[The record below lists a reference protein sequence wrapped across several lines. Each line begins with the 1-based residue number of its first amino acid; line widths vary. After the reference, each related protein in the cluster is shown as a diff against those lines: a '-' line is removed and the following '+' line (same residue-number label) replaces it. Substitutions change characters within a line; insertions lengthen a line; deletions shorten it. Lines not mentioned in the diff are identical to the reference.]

1 MYGVQDWAEVHRLHE
16 REGVSQAAIAR
27 RLGMSRNTVARLLA
41 LSQPPRYE
49 RVASGSKL
57 DPFKDAVVAMLREDP
72 RVPATVICQR
82 LRRDGFDGEITI
94 VKNWLRE
101 VRPQFVAAAGFQRTS
116 YVYGEICQVDWW
128 HTGVQIAVGKG
139 AQREAFGL
147 VATLPASAAHAVVF
161 TLARTT
167 ADFCSALI
175 GCLQR
180 LGGVAEKLVCDND
193 TSIVASRAGG
203 SARLH
208 AEVASLCGQLRIR
221 PVVLRPAR
229 PTSKGQVERT
239 IDYLERSFL
248 PLRSFADLPDLQAQ
262 ADVWTRDVAHARHH
276 RRVGAVVAQAWTV
289 ERGWLHGLPDPLP
302 DVDRRV
308 QVRVSRDGFVRVG
321 GVDYSLPPGLAGR
334 RASLRVSL
342 TTVTVHVDGRQVA
355 AHRRSWVPADVVI
368 DPVHARAVR
377 LAREARDR
385 LVEGDVDVPAADLAA
400 YDALFIPPE
409 AVGA

>member
-94 VKNWLRE
+94 LKNWLRQ
-101 VRPQFVAAAGFQRTS
+101 VRPQFVAAAEFQRTS
-116 YVYGEICQVDWW
+116 YRYGEICQVDWW
-128 HTGVQIAVGKG
+128 HTGVRIGVGKG

-147 VATLPASAAHAVVF
+147 LATLPASAAHAVVL
-161 TLARTT
+161 TLSKTT

-175 GCLQR
+175 GCLAR

-193 TSIVASRAGG
+193 TSIVASRIGG
-203 SARLH
+203 TARLH
-208 AEVASLCGQLRIR
+208 PEVTSLCGQLRIP

-248 PLRSFADLPDLQAQ
+248 PLRSFSDLAELQAQ
-262 ADVWTRDVAHARHH
+262 ADAWTRDVAHTRHH
-276 RRVGAVVAQAWTV
+276 
-289 ERGWLHGLPDPLP
+289 
-302 DVDRRV
+302 
-308 QVRVSRDGFVRVG
+308 
-321 GVDYSLPPGLAGR
+321 
-334 RASLRVSL
+334 
-342 TTVTVHVDGRQVA
+342 
-355 AHRRSWVPADVVI
+355 
-368 DPVHARAVR
+368 
-377 LAREARDR
+377 
-385 LVEGDVDVPAADLAA
+385 
-400 YDALFIPPE
+400 
-409 AVGA
+409 